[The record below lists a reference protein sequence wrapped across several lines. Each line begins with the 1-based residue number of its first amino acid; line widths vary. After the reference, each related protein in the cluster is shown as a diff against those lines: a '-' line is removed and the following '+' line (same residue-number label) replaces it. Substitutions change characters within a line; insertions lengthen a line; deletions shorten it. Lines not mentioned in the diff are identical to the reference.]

1 MTRTNLRV
9 IETPASA
16 EQVLAEAFEALSEAE
31 RDVRRLK
38 EIIAAEG
45 RVLWGER
52 NPGQTLFG
60 HLRIEQIRQMV
71 ER

>member
-1 MTRTNLRV
+1 MTKPNLKIV
-9 IETPASA
+9 EASA
-16 EQVLAEAFEALSEAE
+16 TPEQVLTEAFDALSEAE

-45 RVLWGER
+45 RALWRER

-71 ER
+71 G